1 MNINFQN
8 SGSKKPAIGF
18 GLNKRGGNVNANP
31 SKKKKKKK
39 SSIFDN
45 SSDDDDE
52 DGPGSAN
59 DATTSDSRKRFNQEL
74 VAEQQVLRQRAEK
87 AMAAAA
93 SSEIYNYD
101 AEYESFSA
109 GAAAEAAKSQRT
121 REQEKQPK
129 ERKSRYIAKLLETAK
144 DRKQEHEILH
154 ERKVAREQAA
164 EEQNHEYMGKEKFI
178 TKSYKRKL
186 EEREQ
191 WLKKDSVQRQQ
202 EEIDDVRK
210 KTGGSALMGLNWSK
224 MGSTSTNNSTRET
237 TTLQSGGNGSNTDD
251 FLPEDERKLP
261 SSGMSTSRRQEIYRG
276 DSASKNAYQQD
287 DDEIYEDAEEVELD
301 QELMEQAKRAQRLKK
316 ILAARERYL
325 QRKEN
330 AMKMHV
336 AS

>member
-8 SGSKKPAIGF
+8 SSSKKPAIGF
-18 GLNKRGGNVNANP
+18 GLNKRGGNLNSNP

-45 SSDDDDE
+45 SSDDDDG
-52 DGPGSAN
+52 DIPASTDN
-59 DATTSDSRKRFNQEL
+59 TTVTDPRKRFNQEL
-74 VAEQQVLRQRAEK
+74 AREQRVLRQRAEK
-87 AMAAAA
+87 VMEEAA

-101 AEYESFSA
+101 DEYESFST
-109 GAAAEAAKSQRT
+109 GAAAEAAKSQRS
-121 REQEKQPK
+121 REQEPN

-154 ERKVAREQAA
+154 ERKVAKEQAA

-191 WLKKDSVQRQQ
+191 WLKRDSAQRQQ
-202 EEIDDVRK
+202 EEMNDVRK

-224 MGSTSTNNSTRET
+224 MGSTSNSYSTIET
-237 TTLQSGGNGSNTDD
+237 TTLQSERNGNNTKDASPRND
-251 FLPEDERKLP
+251 GTRTK
-261 SSGMSTSRRQEIYRG
+261 RRQDSYRG
-276 DSASKNAYQQD
+276 DSASNNTFHEDY
-287 DDEIYEDAEEVELD
+287 DESYEDAEEVELD
-301 QELMEQAKRAQRLKK
+301 QELMEQAKRVQRLKK

-325 QRKEN
+325 KRKEI
-330 AMKMHV
+330 AMMMHV